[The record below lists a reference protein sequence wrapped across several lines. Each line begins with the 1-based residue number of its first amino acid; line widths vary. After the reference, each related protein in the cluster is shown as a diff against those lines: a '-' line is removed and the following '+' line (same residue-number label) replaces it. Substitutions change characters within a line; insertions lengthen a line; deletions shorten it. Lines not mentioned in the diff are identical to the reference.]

1 MRTQRKDA
9 KKCLQVCASFLF
21 IYHLIVFFAT
31 LTVVSLALAGCLMNW
46 AVRYLCSLFY
56 FTVFEETTKLVLT
69 LFEFVL
75 CFVLVLT
82 QMY

>member
-1 MRTQRKDA
+1 
-9 KKCLQVCASFLF
+9 
-21 IYHLIVFFAT
+21 
-31 LTVVSLALAGCLMNW
+31 
-46 AVRYLCSLFY
+46 
-56 FTVFEETTKLVLT
+56 VFEETTKLVLT